1 MKKSIRLFAA
11 LAAALLS
18 GCFAFAGCG
27 KALSANALNR
37 AVSETT
43 DYVAVVEDQAICG
56 DKLTSIGESIDSY
69 MRRRHGY
76 TDYYRNG
83 TYYDGS
89 DMYVAVCY
97 RLYSDDHKAY
107 DFINVNLLNGEIT
120 AVFENCSDFGI
131 LFSYQN
137 YLFVHKGQGDFY
149 SFLNLS
155 DFSEIET
162 STEYFLNENGNLYG
176 RTESDTGITITSA
189 KISDDGDRV
198 ETTGG
203 YTVLYKGYSSYG
215 LFRVYDDCVVTDKF
229 IYKIASD
236 EYDYCLFKHDYLS
249 GNYYIRTHYI
259 VEENEGVIS
268 THSEN
273 SYLRLDNSAFVDKT
287 QSELKKERIRLGASV
302 VEDKDK
308 FRIHINYIGFS
319 ESISFQSLKKNKYVA
334 ALMARSAEFNA
345 CGFVGDNVV
354 LAGGFSDSSSDYCSV
369 LLVNIFTEEA
379 TFLGTFS
386 MGERYNRYYSA
397 HVLEVEKNEA

>member
-11 LAAALLS
+11 AVLS
-18 GCFAFAGCG
+18 GCFVFAGCG
-27 KALSANALNR
+27 KALSADALNR

-89 DMYVAVCY
+89 DMYVSVCY
-97 RLYSDDHKAY
+97 RLYSDGHKAY
-107 DFINVNLLNGEIT
+107 DFIKVNLLNGEIT

-203 YTVLYKGYSSYG
+203 YTVLYS
-215 LFRVYDDCVVTDKF
+215 
-229 IYKIASD
+229 
-236 EYDYCLFKHDYLS
+236 
-249 GNYYIRTHYI
+249 THYI
-259 VEENEGVIS
+259 VEESEGVIS

-273 SYLRLDNSAFVDKT
+273 SYLCLENSAFVDKT

-302 VEDKDK
+302 VEDKEK
-308 FRIHINYIGFS
+308 LRIHINYIGFS

-369 LLVNIFTEEA
+369 LLVNIFTEEV